1 MEKKR
6 PGRKR
11 ATTEGR
17 WLQQTA
23 AAAYLGVGVS
33 TFKGWRRKYPDFPKP
48 VQMSPTAIMFD
59 KKDLDEWIERRKDE
73 ARQKENEVA

>member
-1 MEKKR
+1 MKDDATYKR
-6 PGRKR
+6 GI
-11 ATTEGR
+11 EGR

-33 TFKGWRRKYPDFPKP
+33 TFKTWRKKFADFPKP
-48 VQMSPTAIMFD
+48 VQMGHTLILFD
-59 KKDLDEWIERRKDE
+59 KKELDEWIERRKDE